1 MNANKNTLLFVVLSM
16 ALLGLYYL
24 LMGRATPPPPKAPP
38 AAVAQAPASV
48 PAPVAASAPVASTP
62 SAVKAPSTAP
72 GPDARLE
79 LENATLKLAWRK
91 QDGTLVQAH
100 WKADGTSFFP
110 EGGNDSLPFLG
121 LGGAIDTYFE
131 GEPEVRPVA
140 GGREVVFR
148 NSLGDQLA
156 YRVPDAGDVLDV
168 KWSTQRGT
176 HLFLVRKPLDVR
188 SVAAAARVFTLQD
201 KGVEAHTWASIM
213 KDPWYSF
220 VGGKKKPLPQA
231 TTRVGI
237 DAGIEKNRPAQT
249 FYFAAIWESSRMPER
264 DTERFPGYHVAP
276 ASDGTFTARLYLG
289 PKQAEQLAAFG
300 QPYTQVVDFGFFGM
314 IAKFLFWIVRTIQRV
329 IPNWGWA
336 IVVFSILLRLA
347 LWPLNTKTITSMLR
361 MKDLEPHQKALQAK
375 YEKYGSDMQ
384 KKAEMQKELMAFYKK
399 NGYNPMGGCLPMLL
413 QMPVFFALWSALN
426 AVFELR
432 HAPFIF
438 WIQDLSARD
447 PFFVLPVLLG
457 ASMVA
462 QSAMTPAAGDPM
474 QRKMMMWLM
483 PAMMVFFFAQTPAGL
498 CVYYL
503 TFSLVHMAQTW
514 WIMRTYK
521 SQPVVL

>member
-16 ALLGLYYL
+16 ALLGIYYL
-24 LMGRATPPPPKAPP
+24 LMGRATPPSPKAPA
-38 AAVAQAPASV
+38 AAVAQATEPAPTPTPAS
-48 PAPVAASAPVASTP
+48 PAPTTP
-62 SAVKAPSTAP
+62 IKAPATAP
-72 GPDARLE
+72 GPEARVE
-79 LENATLKLAWRK
+79 LENSTLKLAWRK

-110 EGGNDSLPFLG
+110 EGGENSLPFLG

-131 GEPEVRPVA
+131 GEPEILAVA

-148 NSLGDQLA
+148 NSLGDRLV
-156 YRVPDAGDVLDV
+156 YRVPDAGDVLEV
-168 KWSTQRGT
+168 SWSTQRGA
-176 HLFLVRKPLDVR
+176 HLFLVRKPADER

-201 KGVEAHTWASIM
+201 KGIEAHTWSSIL

-220 VGGKKKPLPQA
+220 LGGKRKPLPQA

-237 DAGIEKNRPAQT
+237 DAGVEKNRPAQT

-264 DTERFPGYHVAP
+264 DTDRFPGYHVAP
-276 ASDGTFTARLYLG
+276 GADGALTARLYLG

-314 IAKFLFWIVRTIQRV
+314 IAKFLFWIVLTIQRV
-329 IPNWGWA
+329 IPNWGFA
-336 IVVFSILLRLA
+336 IVVFSILLRLS
-347 LWPLNTKTITSMLR
+347 LWMLNTKTITSMLR
-361 MKDLEPHQKALQAK
+361 MKDLEPHQKAIQAK
-375 YEKYGSDMQ
+375 YEKFGSDMQ

-503 TFSLVHMAQTW
+503 TFSLVHMGQTW

-521 SQPVVL
+521 PQPVVL